1 MNRRAF
7 RFSRSIRTG
16 LAVGRLLLPALAL
29 ALAMS
34 VASGFRAN
42 AKVFDPNTF
51 TLDNGMQVVVVV
63 NDRAPI
69 VSHMVWYKVGAA
81 DEPPGKSGIAHFL
94 EHLLFKGTDTL
105 APGEASDII
114 ARNGGRENAFTSW
127 DYTGY
132 FQNVAKDRLD
142 LVMGLEADRMVNLR
156 LSEDVVLP
164 ELEVI
169 LEERRSRVDNNPGAQ
184 LGEAINAALYMNHPY
199 GIPIIG
205 WEHEMRGLTMQD
217 ALDFYEDHYA
227 PNNAILLVAG
237 DVTVDEV
244 RALAEK
250 HYGVIPAR
258 DIPERVR
265 PTEPPQLADR
275 RVVLESPRVRQPS
288 WRRVWLAPSYT
299 TGETQH
305 VYALQVLSEV
315 IGGGATSDLYRNLV
329 IESTSAS
336 SAGAYYGAD
345 DLDHSTFTVYASPLP
360 GQNTPD
366 DMATLESAVEAE
378 IQRILRDGVAVAE
391 VERAVK
397 RLQSAAIFARDSLST
412 GVRVLGAAL
421 TTGQQ
426 VADVEAWPERIGSV
440 TAEQVN
446 EAARFIFQDR
456 ASVTG
461 VLLPEPA
468 S

>member
-1 MNRRAF
+1 MC
-7 RFSRSIRTG
+7 IR
-16 LAVGRLLLPALAL
+16 
-29 ALAMS
+29 
-34 VASGFRAN
+34 
-42 AKVFDPNTF
+42 
-51 TLDNGMQVVVVV
+51 
-63 NDRAPI
+63 DR
-69 VSHMVWYKVGAA
+69 
-81 DEPPGKSGIAHFL
+81 
-94 EHLLFKGTDTL
+94 
-105 APGEASDII
+105 
-114 ARNGGRENAFTSW
+114 
-127 DYTGY
+127 
-132 FQNVAKDRLD
+132 
-142 LVMGLEADRMVNLR
+142 
-156 LSEDVVLP
+156 
-164 ELEVI
+164 
-169 LEERRSRVDNNPGAQ
+169 
-184 LGEAINAALYMNHPY
+184 
-199 GIPIIG
+199 
-205 WEHEMRGLTMQD
+205 
-217 ALDFYEDHYA
+217 
-227 PNNAILLVAG
+227 LVAG

-305 VYALQVLSEV
+305 AYALQVLSEV

-345 DLDHSTFTVYASPLP
+345 YLDHSTFTVYASPLP

-366 DMATLESAVEAE
+366 DMATLEAAVEAE

-397 RLQSAAIFARDSLST
+397 RLQSAAILARDSLST

-426 VADVEAWPERIGSV
+426 VAEVDAWAERIVSV
-440 TAEQVN
+440 TA
-446 EAARFIFQDR
+446 
-456 ASVTG
+456 
-461 VLLPEPA
+461 
-468 S
+468 